1 MSIGKQIKVYL
12 IKNNISQAWLSEET
26 KISPSKLSASL
37 NDKRKL
43 NVNEYA
49 RIINALKVEANEFI
63 KI

>member
-1 MSIGKQIKVYL
+1 MSIGKQIKIYL
-12 IKNNISQAWLSEET
+12 TQNNISQAWLSEET

-49 RIINALKVEANEFI
+49 RIISALKVEANKFI
-63 KI
+63 KV

>member
-1 MSIGKQIKVYL
+1 MSIGKQIKLYL
-12 IKNNISQAWLSEET
+12 IQNNISQAWLSEET

-49 RIINALKVEANEFI
+49 RIINALNVEANEFI
-63 KI
+63 KV

>member
-1 MSIGKQIKVYL
+1 MSIGKQIKIYL
-12 IKNNISQAWLSEET
+12 TQNNISQAWLSEET

-49 RIINALKVEANEFI
+49 RIISALKVEANTFI
-63 KI
+63 KV

>member
-1 MSIGKQIKVYL
+1 MSIGKQIKMYL
-12 IKNNISQAWLSEET
+12 IQNNISQAWLSEET

-49 RIINALKVEANEFI
+49 RIISALSVEANKFI
-63 KI
+63 KV